1 MKHKLELRHN
11 GETSREES
19 AWTARCVCGHF
30 EESCHRKEDARREYS
45 RHLKNVRKPKCEHC
59 KDTGLYDACCR
70 PHLCDCEAG
79 REKKFQEWAGF
90 DGTGWEP

>member
-1 MKHKLELRHN
+1 MTFHEHLDEC
-11 GETSREES
+11 
-19 AWTARCVCGHF
+19 ARCRNQPFGLCPEGAALL
-30 EESCHRKEDARREYS
+30 RQDA
-45 RHLKNVRKPKCEHC
+45 LKLKAPQYKCEHC
-59 KDTGLYDACCR
+59 KDTGLYDARCR

>member
-1 MKHKLELRHN
+1 M
-11 GETSREES
+11 
-19 AWTARCVCGHF
+19 ARKS
-30 EESCHRKEDARREYS
+30 EK
-45 RHLKNVRKPKCEHC
+45 KPKPKYKCEHC

-90 DGTGWEP
+90 DGTGWDS